1 MNERWFLA
9 AGLAVS
15 AAVTSAGCGS
25 PDAEFLRYEVYCR
38 LQEKSLGI
46 DPETEKEVRFTAGQ
60 RQNVDEVL
68 EAMFGTPDEPAL
80 PQLTDA
86 DVSQVVDGRLLTM
99 AAGPVGSDETGRPTG
114 LYREHCAHCHGITG
128 DGNGPTAAFLNPY
141 PRDYRPGKFKFK
153 STPIGQRPTHDDLK
167 KIVVDGIPGTA
178 MPSFRL
184 LPEQEIDALVHY
196 VKYLS
201 LRGQMERKLYETLTQ
216 IDPEQPIVNLAPANT
231 EEGKTQQKEQLD
243 TVKSLATDI
252 VGEWTAAEELDTSI
266 PDRGMTPEQF
276 AESAKIGQ
284 RLYYGTVANCFSC
297 HGPSAL
303 GDGQTTD
310 YDGWVTEFVKTKPPK
325 PEEFD
330 EWVSLGM
337 LPPRNIRPRN
347 LRQGVFRGGMRPID
361 IYWRIKNGIDGTPM
375 PGNDKLKPEEI
386 WHLVNYVQSLPYESI
401 SDPRQADPENVRERM

>member
-141 PRDYRPGKFKFK
+141 P
-153 STPIGQRPTHDDLK
+153 
-167 KIVVDGIPGTA
+167 
-178 MPSFRL
+178 
-184 LPEQEIDALVHY
+184 
-196 VKYLS
+196 
-201 LRGQMERKLYETLTQ
+201 
-216 IDPEQPIVNLAPANT
+216 
-231 EEGKTQQKEQLD
+231 
-243 TVKSLATDI
+243 
-252 VGEWTAAEELDTSI
+252 
-266 PDRGMTPEQF
+266 
-276 AESAKIGQ
+276 
-284 RLYYGTVANCFSC
+284 
-297 HGPSAL
+297 
-303 GDGQTTD
+303 
-310 YDGWVTEFVKTKPPK
+310 
-325 PEEFD
+325 
-330 EWVSLGM
+330 
-337 LPPRNIRPRN
+337 
-347 LRQGVFRGGMRPID
+347 
-361 IYWRIKNGIDGTPM
+361 
-375 PGNDKLKPEEI
+375 
-386 WHLVNYVQSLPYESI
+386 
-401 SDPRQADPENVRERM
+401 